1 MKFSFWQEREAAG
14 VVGNAGRGVFE
25 MRQARPAVPS
35 ARASLFVREADGV
48 AGEVPASEDAPYC
61 TRCEWD
67 QTIVNIGGPEI
78 RRYFRTADA
87 AFFDRRSLRVLSD
100 W

>member
-1 MKFSFWQEREAAG
+1 MLGPLFHQL
-14 VVGNAGRGVFE
+14 
-25 MRQARPAVPS
+25 VP
-35 ARASLFVREADGV
+35 ASLYGGADGV